1 MSAKLAPIGV
11 YGNGLSIFTVLTV
24 RGSTG
29 RSLLSGARS
38 AGGVPLKTT
47 HGTGVLITAP
57 LATVVLMHRT
67 GATDTFLLAG
77 LADRQ
82 VLEQAAA
89 TLVSRPGEDY

>member
-1 MSAKLAPIGV
+1 
-11 YGNGLSIFTVLTV
+11 
-24 RGSTG
+24 
-29 RSLLSGARS
+29 
-38 AGGVPLKTT
+38 VPLKTA
-47 HGTGVLITAP
+47 HGTGVLVTAP
-57 LATVVLMHRT
+57 LLTVVLMHRT